1 MSILK
6 IREKIKSFSIKHP
19 FNLTEFKDYII
30 NNCYKSKVKNF
41 YWFEV
46 EKENKYC
53 KMNKFF

>member
-30 NNCYKSKVKNF
+30 NNGYKSKVKNF
-41 YWFEV
+41 YWFDW
-46 EKENKYC
+46 KGK
-53 KMNKFF
+53 